1 MTPEATDSADLEA
14 ARRGD
19 RVAFAGL
26 VRRHQQR
33 VYGIALRLLGRPAEA
48 DELAQEAFLRLYRHL
63 DDIESDEHL
72 KAWLIR
78 VTTNLSVDRLR
89 SRPDAP
95 HYALEDVDV
104 AAPAASDDP
113 LLGRRLRAL
122 LATLPH
128 AAQSVVILRYQQD
141 LDPSD
146 IAKVLAMPLN
156 TVKSH
161 LKRSLDHLRE
171 RLSRPSAAPS
181 ALEIAREG

>member
-1 MTPEATDSADLEA
+1 VTAEVADSTDLQA

-19 RVAFAGL
+19 RTAFAGL

-33 VYGIALRLLGRPAEA
+33 VYGIALRLLHRPAEA
-48 DELAQEAFLRLYRHL
+48 DEVAQESFLRLYSHL
-63 DDIESDEHL
+63 ESIESDEHL

-78 VTTNLSVDRLR
+78 VTTNLAVDRLR
-89 SRPDAP
+89 ARPPGP
-95 HYALEDVDV
+95 HCALEDVEV
-104 AAPAASDDP
+104 AAPVAGHDP
-113 LLGRRLRAL
+113 LLTRRLRAL

-141 LDPSD
+141 LDPTD
-146 IAKVLAMPLN
+146 IAELLAMPLN

-171 RLSRPSAAPS
+171 RLSRPAAQPS
-181 ALEIAREG
+181 VLEIARER